1 MSLIRFHVGRQ
12 GLSLRVPA
20 WLACLTAAWALGGCV
35 TQPAAPLPE
44 RPAQL
49 ADGASFDAAI
59 DNAVDDLLVQLQRLP
74 EFQPPPKSQLD
85 LVLQRAPNAP
95 PPVRI
100 AVDTPVDAVTGQET
114 VATQLLDSRLLGRAA
129 AKFPQF
135 DVQRASQ
142 ESLSAARF
150 ILVSTLT
157 ALPSTDP
164 KQVRYR
170 VNLSLADM
178 RSSLIVAQAAALSSG
193 AGVDSTPTPYFRD
206 SPALTRD
213 RIVDGQ
219 IKTSQSSVGTAADG
233 VYLANLTVGALISE
247 GSRLYD
253 AGRYA
258 DALHV
263 YETAVARPD
272 GRQARVY
279 NGLYLTNTQLGR
291 TDAAEQAFGR
301 IISLGLATNNL
312 SIKFLFRPSSTE
324 FLPEPKVSG
333 PYPMWLKALAREIS
347 AGKHCMSIVG
357 HSSKTGSEGVN
368 DRLSLARATT
378 IQRRLEVL
386 SSDIA
391 GRLQSVG
398 MGFRENLIGTGT
410 DDLRDALDRR
420 VEFKVRSCT

>member
-1 MSLIRFHVGRQ
+1 MPTLRLIFNAQPHKRIV
-12 GLSLRVPA
+12 A
-20 WLACLTAAWALGGCV
+20 KWLIYFGAAWILLGCV
-35 TQPAAPLPE
+35 TQPTAPLPE

-49 ADGASFDAAI
+49 DVHASFDAAI

-74 EFQPPPKSQLD
+74 EFQPPPKSSLD
-85 LVLQRAPNAP
+85 LILQRAPNAP
-95 PPVRI
+95 APVKI
-100 AVDTPVDAVTGQET
+100 VVDTAVDAVTGQET
-114 VATQLLDSRLLGRAA
+114 IATQLLDGRLLGRAS

-135 DVQRASQ
+135 EVQRMSQ
-142 ESLSAARF
+142 EFLSSARY

-164 KQVRYR
+164 KLVRYR

-178 RSSLIVAQAAALSSG
+178 RTSLVVAQSASLST
-193 AGVDSTPTPYFRD
+193 AVGVDSTPTPFFGD
-206 SPALTRD
+206 SPALTKD

-219 IKTSQSSVGTAADG
+219 IKTSLSSVGTVVDG
-233 VYLANLTVGALISE
+233 VYLANLTVGALIAE

-253 AGRYA
+253 AGRHA
-258 DALHV
+258 EALRV
-263 YETAVARPD
+263 YEVAAARPD

-291 TDAAEQAFGR
+291 TEAAEQAFGR

-312 SIKFLFRPSSTE
+312 SIKFLFRPTSVE
-324 FLPEPKVSG
+324 FLAETKASS
-333 PYPMWLKALAREIS
+333 PYPMWLKALAKEIS
-347 AGKHCMSIVG
+347 AGKYCMSVIG

-368 DRLSLARATT
+368 DRLSLSRANT
-378 IQRRLEVL
+378 IQRRLEAL
-386 SSDIA
+386 SPDIT

-398 MGFRENLIGTGT
+398 MGFRENLIGTGS

-420 VEFKVRSCT
+420 VEFRVRACN